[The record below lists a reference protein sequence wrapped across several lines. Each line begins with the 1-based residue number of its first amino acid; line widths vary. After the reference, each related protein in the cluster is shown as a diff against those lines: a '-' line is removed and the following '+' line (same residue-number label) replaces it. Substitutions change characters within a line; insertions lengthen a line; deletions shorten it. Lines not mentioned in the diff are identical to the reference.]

1 MGCLL
6 VTWVAEATHPHNGAV
21 RLLVDSPSHKRLG
34 WAGATADASATPLL
48 EASTPPSVR
57 IRDGS
62 PAHRSLL
69 LCGGQTRGPAVVVA
83 ARRLAH
89 EERLLRRLDST
100 KWALAAASGYLG
112 GQALAVFPGIKSLGF
127 WGAVGE
133 VFLATPI
140 HVTFTLLALLAVGVW
155 WPLRA
160 WLHRRASRRTID
172 HELFSGFARHTDSS
186 LKGHQLE
193 GIAWGLGQTVL
204 ACPRPQLGWKTS
216 EISFTVE
223 RYPYDFQALQA
234 KMDGRELQGEFETFR
249 TGEFTEQF
257 TRDAERLMITKRPS
271 AFTDNEG
278 VRLAMRYTSW
288 SRLQFFWQRLVSNET
303 RARLVDMA
311 FDDELIEFPNT
322 LTLHLVVQT
331 RDSKILLTQAH
342 RLKAN
347 DYPESWACSLGEQ
360 LDPSDVAN
368 LSRDCAAVWVRRT
381 LQEEL
386 SIYDEECDLNQ
397 TRFLALTLEADVI
410 NYAFICIAPVNLT
423 AETLRARLSVSSRE
437 DVEFSDLAFIGVD
450 EIPAELVSPSRKY
463 HPSTPIRMIY
473 TYIYLRGQNQLRQ
486 ELQREFRKADSR
498 A

>member
-1 MGCLL
+1 M
-6 VTWVAEATHPHNGAV
+6 VAT
-21 RLLVDSPSHKRLG
+21 
-34 WAGATADASATPLL
+34 
-48 EASTPPSVR
+48 
-57 IRDGS
+57 
-62 PAHRSLL
+62 
-69 LCGGQTRGPAVVVA
+69 
-83 ARRLAH
+83 RRLAH

-100 KWALAAASGYLG
+100 KWALATASGYLG
-112 GQALAVFPGIKSLGF
+112 GQSLAVFPGIKPLGF
-127 WGAVGE
+127 WRAVGE
-133 VFLATPI
+133 VFFATPI
-140 HVTFTLLALLAVGVW
+140 HVTFTLLALLAVVTW

-160 WLHRRASRRTID
+160 WLRRRASHRTID
-172 HELFSGFARHTDSS
+172 HELLSGFTRFTDPS
-186 LKGHQLE
+186 LKGHQME

-223 RYPYDFQALQA
+223 RYPYDFKALQD
-234 KMDGRELQGEFETFR
+234 KMDMRQLQTEFEKFR
-249 TGEFTEQF
+249 TVEFPGQF
-257 TRDAERLMITKRPS
+257 TRDADRLMITKRPS

-288 SRLQFFWQRLVSNET
+288 SRLQFFWQRIVSDET

-322 LTLHLVVQT
+322 LTLHLVLQT
-331 RDSKILLTQAH
+331 RDSKILLTRAH
-342 RLKAN
+342 RLKSN

-368 LSRDCAAVWVRRT
+368 LSRDCAAIWVRRT

-386 SIYDEECDLNQ
+386 SIYDEDCDLDQ
-397 TRFLALTLEADVI
+397 TRFLALTLEADLI

-423 AETLRARLSVSSRE
+423 ADALTARLLVSSRD
-437 DVEFSDLAFIGVD
+437 DVEFSDLDFIDVD
-450 EIPAELVSPSRKY
+450 EIPGELVHPSRTY

-486 ELQREFRKADSR
+486 ALLREFRQSDPSA
-498 A
+498 